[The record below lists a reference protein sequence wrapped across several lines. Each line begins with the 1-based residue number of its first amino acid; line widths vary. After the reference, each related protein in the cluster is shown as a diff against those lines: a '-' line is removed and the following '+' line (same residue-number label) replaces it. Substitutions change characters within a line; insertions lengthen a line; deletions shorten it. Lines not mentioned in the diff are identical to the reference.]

1 MKTSH
6 VILIIAGLLAVG
18 VVLYLATR
26 PSTGDDDSGGSG
38 DGSSDE
44 LTVGT
49 DGTTSRPATTRV
61 IPAGMGGS
69 GATTGTSGGG
79 GIATVIGRAPAGTG
93 SGHPD
98 PNRPDFRRS

>member
-1 MKTSH
+1 MKPSH
-6 VILIIAGLLAVG
+6 VIIIIGLLAVG

-26 PSTGDDDSGGSG
+26 PSTGDDGSDGSG
-38 DGSSDE
+38 DGSGE

-69 GATTGTSGGG
+69 GATRAMKGDGGV
-79 GIATVIGRAPAGTG
+79 AVTVLGRAGGPPSTRT
-93 SGHPD
+93 D